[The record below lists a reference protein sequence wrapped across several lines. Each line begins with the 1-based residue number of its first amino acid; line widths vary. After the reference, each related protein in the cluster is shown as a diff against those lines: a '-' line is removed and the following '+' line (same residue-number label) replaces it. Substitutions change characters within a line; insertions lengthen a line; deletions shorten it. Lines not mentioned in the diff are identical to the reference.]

1 MAMTATPVYTQTPK
15 NASVLLTGTANTNI
29 DGTTGTYTTILTAGA
44 NGSKIERIRIISS
57 GTVAEKVRL
66 FIGGIL
72 FGEYLFAAVTPSNTV
87 TALMTDIDCT
97 LPGNAILMTA
107 GAVMIA
113 NVNTG
118 TSAAIRVQV
127 FYGDY

>member
-1 MAMTATPVYTQTPK
+1 
-15 NASVLLTGTANTNI
+15 
-29 DGTTGTYTTILTAGA
+29 
-44 NGSKIERIRIISS
+44 
-57 GTVAEKVRL
+57 VRL

-97 LPGNAILMTA
+97 LPGNAIILAA
-107 GAVMIA
+107 GVVMIA